1 MEKERIRME
10 EVRQLRLEQ
19 EKLLSK
25 KDDLSLTSAI
35 KSKRNKK

>member
-19 EKLLSK
+19 ERLLQK
-25 KDDLSLTSAI
+25 KEDLSLTSAI
-35 KSKRNKK
+35 KSRRNKK

>member
-19 EKLLSK
+19 EKLLLK